1 MEFIQKK
8 STDTSVEHFLVK
20 AADQEIPLAWDRYEG
35 QLPVCGFCEAG
46 LSCRDCLQGPCIS
59 HPFRDASK
67 KGVCG
72 KDKNTLAVQSLLRLV
87 IKGTMSSLDLV
98 ADLANDIE
106 TGDTKPADKAAAD
119 KVLKEIQAIFSN
131 KETASMKELPAAL
144 SKSWKDAG
152 VYPEGILRDLFKASQ
167 KLEGGVAGV
176 EETLLWAFKTAL
188 LGNLAQQVQRK
199 LKRSVFGDIAPTKL
213 DVSLGILQKDVPN
226 IVLYGQI
233 SAALKQKIAAVA
245 KKAKVS
251 VFGVCTDPL
260 LPPYVFSPVTNYGSQ
275 EIPIMTGAVDLIV
288 AGDQFVN
295 PSILQVAKDW
305 KVTVVPAA
313 GLDKEKDLNAFAKRI
328 VDLAKKSFDNRAD
341 IPKDIPADKQ
351 TAIMGFSSET
361 LDAAKVAKGLSDG
374 KIKGVVVFSGS
385 SNVKYSQDNE
395 YVAMATVFLQNDI
408 LCISEGEASVALAK
422 HGFLNPKMEGI
433 ECGKGLAGFLKSLG
447 KNVPAVID
455 CNATEFILALAKAGK
470 KAPKDY
476 PVFACF
482 PEANRSIEVV
492 KAMGMVAMGVTTYF
506 WPSLPVTGS
515 PETMK
520 ALSDVS
526 TAKFG
531 AKLHVVTKK
540 LSAPEKAKLFLNEI
554 EAIPSMSGKAW

>member
-144 SKSWKDAG
+144 SKSWKEAG

-199 LKRSVFGDIAPTKL
+199 LKRSVFGGVSPTKL
-213 DVSLGILQKDVPN
+213 DVSLGILNKDAPN

-233 SAALKQKIAAVA
+233 SAALKQKIAGVA
-245 KKAKVS
+245 KKAKVN

-260 LPPYVFSPVTNYGSQ
+260 LPPYVFAPVTNYGSQ

-305 KVTVVPAA
+305 KVTVIPAA
-313 GLDKEKDLNAFAKRI
+313 GLNREKDLNAFAKKI

-361 LDAAKVAKGLSDG
+361 LDAAKVAKGLVDG

-447 KNVPAVID
+447 KNVPAIID
-455 CNATEFILALAKAGK
+455 CNATEFVLALAKAGK

-526 TAKFG
+526 AAKFG

-540 LSAPEKAKLFLNEI
+540 LSAPEKAKLLLNEI
-554 EAIPSMSGKAW
+554 KATPSMSGKAW

>member
-8 STDTSVEHFLVK
+8 STDTAVEHFLAK
-20 AADQEIPLAWDRYEG
+20 AADQEFPLAWDRYEG

-67 KGVCG
+67 KGICG

-98 ADLANDIE
+98 GDLASDIE

-199 LKRSVFGDIAPTKL
+199 LKRSVFGGIVPTKL
-213 DVSLGILQKDVPN
+213 DVSLGILQRDAPI

-245 KKAKVS
+245 KRAKVS

-260 LPPYVFSPVTNYGSQ
+260 LPPFVFAPVTNYGSQ

-295 PSILQVAKDW
+295 PSIQQVAKDW

-313 GLDKEKDLNAFAKRI
+313 GLGKEKDLNAFAKKI

-341 IPKDIPADKQ
+341 IPKDIPAEKQ
-351 TAIMGFSSET
+351 TAVMGYSSET
-361 LDAAKVAKGLSDG
+361 IDAAKVAEGLADG

-395 YVAMATVFLQNDI
+395 YVAMAGVFLQNDI

-447 KNVPAVID
+447 KNVPPVID

-492 KAMGMVAMGVTTYF
+492 KALGMVAMGVTTYF

-526 TAKFG
+526 AVKFG

-554 EAIPSMSGKAW
+554 EATPSMSGKPW